1 MKTSVALAGALALV
15 LACGGAPA
23 ALAQP
28 AARPTTAQY
37 PKLYKVEWV
46 YKIKYGFKEEW
57 WKLFQK
63 YQIPILERG
72 RKRGFILDYE
82 IHKPDLHTS
91 EDSRWDYRIIVTYP
105 DRDGPYHEGEVT
117 LELYPNPKVMEKD
130 EHRRW
135 EITEQHWDLP
145 IHDVDPKGAGF

>member
-1 MKTSVALAGALALV
+1 MTRLFPLAAFVCLAMV
-15 LACGGAPA
+15 CGPA
-23 ALAQP
+23 S
-28 AARPTTAQY
+28 AAKPESAAKPTTAQY

-63 YQIPILERG
+63 YQIPILDRSQQKG
-72 RKRGFILDYE
+72 YVLGYE

-91 EDSRWDYRIIVTYP
+91 EDGRWDYRIIITYP

-117 LELYPNPKVMEKD
+117 RELFPDGGAMEKD
-130 EHRRW
+130 EQRRW
-135 EITEQHWDLP
+135 EITVQHWDLP
-145 IHDVDPKGAGF
+145 IHDVDPHGIGF

>member
-1 MKTSVALAGALALV
+1 MKTSFALGALLGLV
-15 LACGGAPA
+15 LAVPATGAP
-23 ALAQP
+23 P
-28 AARPTTAQY
+28 SPRPTTALY
-37 PKLYKVEWV
+37 PRLYKVEWV
-46 YKIKYGFKEEW
+46 YKIRYGFKEEW

-72 RKRGFILDYE
+72 KQRGFLLDYE

-117 LELYPNPKVMEKD
+117 RELYPDPSIMAKD
-130 EHRRW
+130 EQRRW

-145 IHDVDPKGAGF
+145 IHDVDPKGSGF